1 MGILI
6 RNKTGNYSNSG
17 LGIYSSNPLTSY
29 FSMAGVTNST
39 QQNIVTNLY
48 NSLVSANLL
57 NNVFNINLPVGTNG
71 TGIVY
76 NVLDV
81 SKYKWQL
88 VGDVSSAYSSQG
100 YKFQNGRYGF
110 HNGIITDA
118 NLAGGFG
125 TVICTTTE
133 ETYNNIRV
141 SYGAADYNGYVIS
154 LSRFDASGNIRSRNG
169 YTSDLTSVSRTGQQ
183 SIGFLG
189 TKQTSGYT
197 SNELWVGATK
207 VSSVATN
214 PNGMPALPAIT
225 KQPAIGIWNDTNNQL
240 NYGSD
245 VTMGMIINF
254 KGLNDAQYIQLIGYL
269 KTAAIAL
276 GLNGANS
283 Y

>member
-17 LGIYSSNPLTSY
+17 LGVYSSNPLTTY
-29 FSMAGVTNST
+29 FSVAGVTGTT
-39 QQNIVTNLY
+39 QQNIVTTLY
-48 NSLVSANLL
+48 NSLASSNLL

-71 TGIVY
+71 SGIVY
-76 NVLDV
+76 NMLDV
-81 SKYKWQL
+81 SKYKWRL
-88 VGDVSSAYSSQG
+88 VGDTTSAYSSQG
-100 YKFQNGRYGF
+100 YKFQFGRYGF
-110 HNGIITDA
+110 HDGILSDA
-118 NLAGGFG
+118 NLVGGFG
-125 TVICTTTE
+125 TILCTTTE
-133 ETYNNIRV
+133 ETYSGIRV
-141 SYGAADYNGYVIS
+141 SYGVFDSYVLA
-154 LSRFDASGNIRSRNG
+154 LSRYDASGNIRSRNG
-169 YTSDLTSVSRTGQQ
+169 YVQDLTSVGRTGQQ

-207 VSSVATN
+207 VSSIATN
-214 PNGMPALPAIT
+214 PNGMPALPAIP